1 MVISKY
7 FNDYTDPESQFAYI
21 IRKFREKKAKIFN
34 LNNRLKRKSV
44 IKDYYRKNK
53 QINIQFACGRI
64 ELPDFLNTELTGR
77 VPVDISKKLP
87 FPSNSVDIV
96 FDSHVIEHLYY
107 RHFLFFLKESYRIL
121 KKGGIHIIMTPSLKY
136 LFDALYN
143 KNGFREILF
152 KSPELMFRHKL
163 DPATFLNRY
172 MHIYYGH
179 RFIYDYETINRLA
192 KLTGYSNIKK
202 IEIDEIP
209 IESIRKAYQDENG
222 NFTKQ
227 RFLISNITCLLTK

>member
-7 FNDYTDPESQFAYI
+7 FNTYTDSESLLAHT
-21 IRKFREKKAKIFN
+21 IRKYREKKAKLLN

-44 IKDYYRKNK
+44 IKEFYRSNK
-53 QINIQFACGRI
+53 QVNIQFACGTL
-64 ELPDFLNTELTGR
+64 ELADFLNTDLTGKI
-77 VPVDISKKLP
+77 PIDIAKKLP

-107 RHFLFFLKESYRIL
+107 REFKFFLKESYRIL
-121 KKGGIHIIMTPSLKY
+121 KQGGIHIIMTPSLKY

-143 KNGFREILF
+143 KKGLREILF
-152 KSPELMFRHKL
+152 KSPELNFGQKL

-172 MHIYYGH
+172 IHMYYGH
-179 RFIYDYETINRLA
+179 KFIYDYETINRLV
-192 KLTGYSNIKK
+192 KLTGFSKIKK
-202 IEIDEIP
+202 IEIEEIP
-209 IESIRKAYQDENG
+209 VDSIRTAYQDKNR

-227 RFLISNITCLLTK
+227 RWLISNLTCILTK